1 MEKGY
6 MEEYYEKQLVIINE
20 RNKLLRKA
28 AETELR
34 ENAADYVNVTEALKR
49 LVTVLE
55 EADKE
60 AERTS
65 RDLADEVNKRL
76 EAEREA
82 RKAKVEKEPF

>member
-34 ENAADYVNVTEALKR
+34 ENAAGYVNVTEALKR
-49 LVTVLE
+49 LVTILE

-65 RDLADEVNKRL
+65 MDLAEEVNKRL

>member
-6 MEEYYEKQLVIINE
+6 MEEYYEKQLVLINE
-20 RNKLLRKA
+20 RNKLLRKG

-34 ENAADYVNVTEALKR
+34 VNAADYVNVTEALKR
-49 LVTVLE
+49 LATILE

-65 RDLADEVNKRL
+65 MDLAEEVNKRL
-76 EAEREA
+76 EAEQA
-82 RKAKVEKEPF
+82 NQQKKATEMPF

>member
-6 MEEYYEKQLVIINE
+6 MEEYYEEQLVLINE

-28 AETELR
+28 AEIELK
-34 ENAADYVNVTEALKR
+34 ENAAGYVSVTAALKR

-65 RDLADEVNKRL
+65 TYLTDEINKRL
-76 EAEREA
+76 EAEHEA
-82 RKAKVEKEPF
+82 RKAKAEKEPF

>member
-34 ENAADYVNVTEALKR
+34 ENAAGYVNVTEALKR

-76 EAEREA
+76 AAEREE
-82 RKAKVEKEPF
+82 RQKKATEEPF

>member
-28 AETELR
+28 AETELK
-34 ENAADYVNVTEALKR
+34 ENAAGYVNVTEALKR
-49 LVTVLE
+49 LATILE

-65 RDLADEVNKRL
+65 MDLAEEVNKRL
-76 EAEREA
+76 ETERA
-82 RKAKVEKEPF
+82 DRQKKATEMPF